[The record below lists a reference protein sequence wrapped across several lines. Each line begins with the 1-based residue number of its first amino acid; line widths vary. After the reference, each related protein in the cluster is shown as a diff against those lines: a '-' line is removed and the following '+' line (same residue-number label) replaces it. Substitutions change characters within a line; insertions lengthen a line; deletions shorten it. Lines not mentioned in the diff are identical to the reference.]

1 MRHIAY
7 PNVYHGQFVG
17 CVRYLSLPP
26 SQALGPPYQQ
36 ANPRTPHLQVVHD
49 SAGAGR
55 WPEPA
60 VVLVG
65 TRELRLLVDMLFERP
80 S

>member
-7 PNVYHGQFVG
+7 PNVYQGQFVG

-36 ANPRTPHLQVVHD
+36 ANPRTPHLKMVHD
-49 SAGAGR
+49 SAGS
-55 WPEPA
+55 
-60 VVLVG
+60 
-65 TRELRLLVDMLFERP
+65 RP
-80 S
+80 VA